1 MTSAQHYLINGD
13 SNLLLSPLDRGL
25 AYGDGVFRTMR
36 VQRGVAHGW
45 QLHFQK
51 LAADCRVLGIACPT
65 AEVLSAEIKQL
76 FMTDELAV
84 AKIIVTRGE
93 GSRGY
98 AASTLTASTHI
109 IIKSPFPSY
118 AAEHFSDGVDLYLCR
133 LRLSRQPMLAGI
145 KHLNRLENV
154 MARMEWNDSRF
165 ADGLLLDDKGR
176 VIECTASNIFARF
189 GKMLLTP
196 DLTQCGVAGITRQSI
211 LEAAP
216 RLGYRP
222 RIAHLPLSRLM
233 QADEVVICNSL
244 YGVWQVKSLNN
255 QHWQPQALASALRT
269 CLQD

>member
-1 MTSAQHYLINGD
+1 MTSTPQYLVNGHSD
-13 SNLLLSPLDRGL
+13 LALSPLDRGL

-36 VQRGVAHGW
+36 VQQGIAFGW
-45 QLHFQK
+45 ALHFEK
-51 LAADCRVLGIACPT
+51 LAADCKALGMACPA
-65 AEVLSAEIKQL
+65 AEVLSADIRQL

-84 AKIIVTRGE
+84 AKVIVTRGE
-93 GSRGY
+93 SLRGY
-98 AASTLTASTHI
+98 AVPAAAEPTRI

-118 AAEHFSDGVDLYLCR
+118 AEENYNDGVDLYLCR
-133 LRLSRQPMLAGI
+133 LRLSRQPKLAGV

-154 MARMEWNDSRF
+154 MARMEWSDSRF

-196 DLTQCGVAGITRQSI
+196 DLTQCGVAGITRQRI

-222 RIAHLPLSRLM
+222 RVAHLPLSRLM

-255 QHWQPQALASALRT
+255 QHWQPQALAAALRA